1 MVFGMSETQ
10 VVACRATS
18 KIIGDVGA
26 RDEAKTPWR
35 VFVIIFSAVKSD
47 M

>member
-1 MVFGMSETQ
+1 MSETQ
-10 VVACRATS
+10 AVACRATP

-35 VFVIIFSAVKSD
+35 VFVELIIFSAVKSD
-47 M
+47 I